1 MTKAENLTIFD
12 LYSILKIHD
21 DLKEGLLRAQTSM
34 GTSNELK
41 DCRAW
46 TKSFKKGAKRAV
58 SCGFQ
63 PGRADGGIACA
74 AVYDLVC
81 RIRVV

>member
-1 MTKAENLTIFD
+1 MNKQIEEQGLNL
-12 LYSILKIHD
+12 L
-21 DLKEGLLRAQTSM
+21 
-34 GTSNELK
+34 
-41 DCRAW
+41 
-46 TKSFKKGAKRAV
+46 KKGAKRAV